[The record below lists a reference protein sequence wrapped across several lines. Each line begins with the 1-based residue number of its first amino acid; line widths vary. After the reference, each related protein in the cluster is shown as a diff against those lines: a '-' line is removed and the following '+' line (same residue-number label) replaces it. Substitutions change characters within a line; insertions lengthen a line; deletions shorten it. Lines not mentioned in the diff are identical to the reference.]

1 VASSPHI
8 FEDVEVSFCKHNEGR
23 NWRRVF
29 FDREC
34 WVLLLG
40 LPNDYWT
47 EPHIHSIFGE
57 FGKVQRWVADDRF
70 RARLLIR
77 IRVNELAKIP
87 QFILYTDPENVDGDS
102 WTLQCE
108 VLQPHEV
115 QIGPPMEEP
124 VPENVDME
132 VGVPF
137 DFFGLGQPLNGPN
150 VQDGLNDNQNN
161 AGDQLGQQQPMIQA
175 QEQPMMQVLMQDLNE
190 APAEMELG
198 NINLNID
205 LHPVIFNPVPIEEG
219 NNGIGHEVHL
229 LQHQGEVYFVQP
241 PAEEELSPHMEGPQ
255 QLNGEQDGEGSENS
269 LVPQEDG
276 PENNPMP
283 PAPLAPPVV
292 YQEEEIPVDQLLG
305 SDSVHNDDHAL
316 QAVQNVHIQHEE
328 ALRLDLQIGNT
339 NHNEPEQLSEA
350 SVNKQHEEERNVDNR
365 AEILGPSAIVAEDGS
380 KSAQEIRS
388 QEVIK
393 SWGQFPNK
401 GMEDDVIVKVPSDWF
416 HFFTSMLLSPEKFG
430 WAKEFM
436 STAAIHQIT
445 ENQGTVSCIV
455 PKECPDNRLPC
466 NHSSSDFVTSE
477 NYNAGPSK
485 GVVIGEVEEIPEET
499 PVPYKKRRGSRRST
513 PLVDTEVRRSARF
526 LENNNGYKVTSCP
539 SKKCFCCIPKP
550 PTLSSKA
557 IKNLAVQF
565 CGMEEKNVNEEVL
578 AQKKKKVNP
587 IAKTHNPEQAG
598 PRGRKASSD
607 EKE

>member
-1 VASSPHI
+1 VRPSGQQSSAVLAKAKIVPQLGGDLFKSTTLDRPSSSRPPRFNSFLFRFPDIFAFRAVAPCHPQARNKDLAIVTFSPLPDVEMNFSAVRSVLRDFLHFQRPTAFLDIQPTPLGQALVRFNRSIDRDALVASSPHI

-47 EPHIHSIFGE
+47 ETHIFGE

-108 VLQPHEV
+108 VFQPHEV

-401 GMEDDVIVKVPSDWF
+401 
-416 HFFTSMLLSPEKFG
+416 
-430 WAKEFM
+430 
-436 STAAIHQIT
+436 
-445 ENQGTVSCIV
+445 
-455 PKECPDNRLPC
+455 
-466 NHSSSDFVTSE
+466 
-477 NYNAGPSK
+477 
-485 GVVIGEVEEIPEET
+485 
-499 PVPYKKRRGSRRST
+499 
-513 PLVDTEVRRSARF
+513 
-526 LENNNGYKVTSCP
+526 
-539 SKKCFCCIPKP
+539 
-550 PTLSSKA
+550 
-557 IKNLAVQF
+557 
-565 CGMEEKNVNEEVL
+565 
-578 AQKKKKVNP
+578 
-587 IAKTHNPEQAG
+587 
-598 PRGRKASSD
+598 
-607 EKE
+607 

>member
-1 VASSPHI
+1 
-8 FEDVEVSFCKHNEGR
+8 
-23 NWRRVF
+23 
-29 FDREC
+29 
-34 WVLLLG
+34 
-40 LPNDYWT
+40 
-47 EPHIHSIFGE
+47 
-57 FGKVQRWVADDRF
+57 
-70 RARLLIR
+70 
-77 IRVNELAKIP
+77 
-87 QFILYTDPENVDGDS
+87 
-102 WTLQCE
+102 
-108 VLQPHEV
+108 
-115 QIGPPMEEP
+115 MEEP

-150 VQDGLNDNQNN
+150 VQDGLNDNQND

-365 AEILGPSAIVAEDGS
+365 AEILGPSAIVVEDGS

-401 GMEDDVIVKVPSDWF
+401 
-416 HFFTSMLLSPEKFG
+416 EKLG

-445 ENQGTVSCIV
+445 ENQ
-455 PKECPDNRLPC
+455 
-466 NHSSSDFVTSE
+466 
-477 NYNAGPSK
+477 GPSK

-513 PLVDTEVRRSARF
+513 PLVDTE
-526 LENNNGYKVTSCP
+526 
-539 SKKCFCCIPKP
+539 
-550 PTLSSKA
+550 
-557 IKNLAVQF
+557 F